1 MNSEFTI
8 DVNGVKANVYMQIGF
23 FDHEDILYPLH
34 RHRFAE
40 MHVFLCGNALLRC
53 DDKDVL
59 LCGGDVI
66 CVPANMPHQYL
77 HFDRESKRISFLV
90 DCIGGAAS
98 PIKTSVSKD
107 FLSLLC
113 IEIKEYVLFGKD
125 SKLKP
130 LLSYICSD
138 FFISEQKKTMSPI
151 KNRELIMDEFFS
163 KKYNSCVRLEEL
175 AKELGLGNKQTEREV
190 KKITGNTFTAELS
203 KRRIEAAVAL
213 TQTTDLPLVKI
224 SELVGYSS
232 YCGFYKA
239 YKRIVAS
246 SSRRQDKK

>member
-1 MNSEFTI
+1 
-8 DVNGVKANVYMQIGF
+8 
-23 FDHEDILYPLH
+23 
-34 RHRFAE
+34 
-40 MHVFLCGNALLRC
+40 
-53 DDKDVL
+53 
-59 LCGGDVI
+59 
-66 CVPANMPHQYL
+66 VPANMPHQYL

-113 IEIKEYVLFGKD
+113 IEIKEYVFFGKD

-138 FFISEQKKTMSPI
+138 FFVSEQKKTMSPI

-190 KKITGNTFTAELS
+190 KRITGNTFAAELS